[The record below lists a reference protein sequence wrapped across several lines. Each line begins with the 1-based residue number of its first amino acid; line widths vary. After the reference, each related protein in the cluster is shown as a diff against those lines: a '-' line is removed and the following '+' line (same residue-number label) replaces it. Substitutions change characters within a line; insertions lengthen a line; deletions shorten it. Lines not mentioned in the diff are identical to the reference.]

1 MDSFRHMASV
11 FFFLQNREGTSEIT
25 SLSKTMFFLVS
36 TYLVC
41 ERLSVMQRQTRLPE
55 IFDQIPQFTPEVE
68 YGFSGG
74 GGVWGVDMEFSS
86 KFRSE
91 LFHITPPSPRNSNT
105 NFFL

>member
-11 FFFLQNREGTSEIT
+11 FFFLHNREGTSEIT
-25 SLSKTMFFLVS
+25 SLFKTMFFLVS

-74 GGVWGVDMEFSS
+74 ASGGLIWNFLLSS
-86 KFRSE
+86 DLSYFTS
-91 LFHITPPSPRNSNT
+91 PPPQ
-105 NFFL
+105 FKH